1 MFTYTV
7 VPEIGDYNFVPE
19 QVILEI
25 PQTYFGPYDFT
36 ATD

>member
-7 VPEIGDYNFVPE
+7 VSEIGDYNFVPE